1 MSDDERTQPV
11 QSVTGDGA
19 STEGDDHAPGE
30 ALLAVIESDSGG
42 HEPLVDPAESIVQQ
56 HEPLSW
62 RAELRRQWGRKR
74 TLWAFGLLLALPLI
88 LVGSFAFG
96 DRSGNPNRTSPSARI
111 FDLAQSGAANFS
123 LVLVFL
129 SSELLLVLLAALFC
143 GDAVPSEASWA
154 SLRYLLIAPVKRA
167 RLLTSK
173 LVIGVGSTL
182 FATFL
187 LPAWGLLVGGIA
199 YGWDPLSNPIGENLA
214 WGQFLPRLAL
224 AMAYIFVTLLPI
236 ASIAFWLGVRSDAPL
251 GAVGGAVLVSIVFNI
266 LDQLDALEP
275 YRNAFPGHYGR
286 SWQDA
291 LAVNPDYS
299 NMQHGALWSLVWTLA
314 FLMLAYRRFRRTD
327 ILS

>member
-1 MSDDERTQPV
+1 MTDQQTSGSTDDAADQNPGSRH
-11 QSVTGDGA
+11 
-19 STEGDDHAPGE
+19 STDHRPGE
-30 ALLAVIESDSGG
+30 ALLEVMESAPALTDAAT
-42 HEPLVDPAESIVQQ
+42 EPIVQV
-56 HEPLSW
+56 HDPLSW
-62 RAELRRQWGRKR
+62 RAELRRQWGRRR

-88 LVGSFAFG
+88 LVASFAFG
-96 DRSGNPNRTSPSARI
+96 DRNGNPNRSSPSSRI

-129 SSELLLVLLAALFC
+129 ASELLLILLAALFC
-143 GDAVPSEASWA
+143 GDAVPAEASWS
-154 SLRYLLIAPVKRA
+154 SLRYLLIAPVRRA

-173 LVIGVGSTL
+173 LFIGVASTL

-187 LPAWGLLVGGIA
+187 LPAWGLLVGGVA
-199 YGWDPLSNPIGENLA
+199 YGWDPLTNPLGDNLT

-236 ASIAFWLGVRSDAPL
+236 AAIAFWLGVRSDAPL
-251 GAVGGAVLVSIVFNI
+251 AAVGGAVLVSIVFNI

-291 LAVNPDYS
+291 LAVSPDYS
-299 NMQHGALWSLVWTLA
+299 NMLHGSLWALVWTVA
-314 FLMLAYRRFRRTD
+314 FTMLAYRRFRRVD